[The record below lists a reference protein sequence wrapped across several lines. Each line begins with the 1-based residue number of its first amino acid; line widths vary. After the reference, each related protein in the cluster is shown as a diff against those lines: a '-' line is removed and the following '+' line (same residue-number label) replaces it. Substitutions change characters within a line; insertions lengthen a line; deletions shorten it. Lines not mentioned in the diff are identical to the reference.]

1 MRKESKVDEGHLTP
15 DQVHMMISIRA
26 KYAASQLAGYI
37 KAKSAIHLAQ
47 VYGERKR
54 NFVGQHFWAREYFRR
69 QEAEDARFDQL
80 NMWR

>member
-1 MRKESKVDEGHLTP
+1 MRKESKVDQGHLTP

-54 NFVGQHFWAREYFRR
+54 NFVGQHFWARKYFGK
-69 QEAEDARFDQL
+69 QEAKDARFDQL